1 MTTTNLMTYLRIILI
16 SIKQSSKT
24 ANTSNSTK
32 VNNIITL
39 MRNKS
44 EYKVNEDTSGAGEAD
59 REIIMEELSNLSFN
73 KTIPILVVLMLIK
86 LEKYRYTMSK
96 ENINLM
102 IKTTNSHLLKNQKDR
117 TSNVVSRQFSH
128 I

>member
-1 MTTTNLMTYLRIILI
+1 
-16 SIKQSSKT
+16 
-24 ANTSNSTK
+24 
-32 VNNIITL
+32 

-73 KTIPILVVLMLIK
+73 KTIPILVALMLIK

-128 I
+128 NLNILLIICIGGGKRGGLNQDNGNY

>member
-1 MTTTNLMTYLRIILI
+1 
-16 SIKQSSKT
+16 
-24 ANTSNSTK
+24 
-32 VNNIITL
+32 

-73 KTIPILVVLMLIK
+73 KTIPILVALMLIK

-102 IKTTNSHLLKNQKDR
+102 IKTINSHRLKNQKDP
-117 TSNVVSRQFSH
+117 TTNVVSRQFSH
-128 I
+128 NLNFLIIICKHEKTHFF